1 MSLNGNAATSQAN
14 INTLTSLGTNLGM
27 TLQTAAFSTSTGGAL
42 AVDMATGTVS
52 NTSGADVGVKIQPTI
67 NQASGTGSYTAFD
80 VAPIV
85 TAQGSGSQ
93 YLQTWHAGSAGTT
106 LEASMSFGGVLTD
119 AGEIYT
125 AAAPTVAASQIGFG
139 STVAASTNCGTTGTG
154 CVVINVA
161 GTTRYITYY

>member
-1 MSLNGNAATSQAN
+1 
-14 INTLTSLGTNLGM
+14 
-27 TLQTAAFSTSTGGAL
+27 
-42 AVDMATGTVS
+42 MATGTVS

-85 TAQGSGSQ
+85 TAQGSGTQ
-93 YLQTWHAGSAGTT
+93 ILQAWHAGAAGTT

-119 AGEIYT
+119 NGEIYT

-139 STVAASTNCGTTGTG
+139 STVTANTNCGTIGTG